1 VEGNLRAERRGG
13 EAESFLRV
21 LEGGGVVVCPWC
33 GLDVAAQRDTL
44 EELQANLR
52 RATEEK
58 LRDRVKKG
66 GEGVVLMIERDEEDE

>member
-1 VEGNLRAERRGG
+1 M
-13 EAESFLRV
+13 
-21 LEGGGVVVCPWC
+21 VVCPWC